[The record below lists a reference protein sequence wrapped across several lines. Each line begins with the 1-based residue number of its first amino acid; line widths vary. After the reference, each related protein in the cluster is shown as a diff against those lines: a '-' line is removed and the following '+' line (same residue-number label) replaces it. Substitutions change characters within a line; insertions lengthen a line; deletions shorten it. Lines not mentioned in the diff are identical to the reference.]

1 MERGCGKLVCLSIAK
16 KCNCRHYFHLI
27 LEVVRGAEMVVD
39 RVSESQIASVGI
51 SCLSLIELQN
61 ILILR

>member
-16 KCNCRHYFHLI
+16 NCRHFRLI

-39 RVSESQIASVGI
+39 RVSESLIASVGI
-51 SCLSLIELQN
+51 SCLSLIELTKYTN
-61 ILILR
+61 IMLS